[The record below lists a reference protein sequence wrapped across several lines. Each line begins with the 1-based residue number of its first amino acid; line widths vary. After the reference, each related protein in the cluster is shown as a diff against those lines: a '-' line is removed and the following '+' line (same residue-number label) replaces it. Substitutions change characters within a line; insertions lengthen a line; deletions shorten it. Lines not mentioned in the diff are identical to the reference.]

1 VSFFGAILGYLT
13 NSFNSLWVIIG
24 FITIILFALSSYV
37 ITYMKSKKLSAT
49 TQISFILTYV
59 LGVMCTTENSGL
71 AVIFAILIATF
82 LTFKERLHTLA
93 KKMQGQEIV
102 AMIKFALI
110 AFVVLPFLPNRNFS
124 PLDVPGLGEVLNGIG
139 ISTSFL
145 AQLNV
150 FNFYN
155 IWLMVIFIGGIN
167 LLGYFLVKIIGSKRG
182 YGLIGLVGGLVSSTA
197 VTLSMADE
205 SKRAKSPFSPFLLAT
220 IIATAVM
227 FIRVIFE
234 VAVINARLL
243 PVLIFPM
250 GAMAITGFILAFIF
264 YKRKSKKKAKEVE
277 LTQPFAIGPALKFG
291 GLFAIILV
299 VSRAAQVLFGKVG
312 IYVTSFLSG
321 LADVDAITL
330 TMSSLSRDGGVSS
343 IVATTAIILAVASN
357 TLVKVGIAYFLGNKK
372 FGKYILWA
380 FLGILAVGGLVLF
393 L

>member
-82 LTFKERLHTLA
+82 L
-93 KKMQGQEIV
+93 
-102 AMIKFALI
+102 
-110 AFVVLPFLPNRNFS
+110 
-124 PLDVPGLGEVLNGIG
+124 